1 MYMQTALNTRVWK
14 SYLQTA
20 PARGTIHRQSTHS
33 RFLLYR
39 CISTL
44 GDINLF
50 GSTANTRTCD
60 KASFKGNPNKFCS
73 SKQG

>member
-1 MYMQTALNTRVWK
+1 MYMQTALNTWVWK

-20 PARGTIHRQSTHS
+20 SAHGTIHGQSTHS
-33 RFLLYR
+33 CFLLYW

-44 GDINLF
+44 GDRNLF

-60 KASFKGNPNKFCS
+60 KAS
-73 SKQG
+73 

>member
-1 MYMQTALNTRVWK
+1 MYMQTALNTWVWK
-14 SYLQTA
+14 SYLQ
-20 PARGTIHRQSTHS
+20 PASACGTIHRQSTTVA
-33 RFLLYR
+33 LLYW

-60 KASFKGNPNKFCS
+60 KAS
-73 SKQG
+73 